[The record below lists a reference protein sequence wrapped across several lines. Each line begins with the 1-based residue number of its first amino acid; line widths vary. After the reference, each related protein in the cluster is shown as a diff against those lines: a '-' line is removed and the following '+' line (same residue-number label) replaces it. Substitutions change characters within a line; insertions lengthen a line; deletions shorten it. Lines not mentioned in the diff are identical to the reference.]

1 MPFPSVLQPRYDR
14 KHRPLGLPEF
24 NLIKT
29 LPFCALVC
37 RRVAELAADGPTRN
51 TSIPVGLQEKAGM
64 KRGSHSPPAPLRVA
78 VRDVTLQGW
87 PTRSPLTLLL
97 PTVPLLSSSDPAVA
111 VKVAK
116 KGQKTKRPEDS
127 DSSGRRETFQ
137 GNNSKGLAAV
147 GSGFWWEGLAP
158 RLLIAMLAG
167 KSQLSF
173 DLGSDV
179 VWLSF

>member
-1 MPFPSVLQPRYDR
+1 MQPVPFPSVLQPRYDP

-147 GSGFWWEGLAP
+147 GSGFW
-158 RLLIAMLAG
+158 
-167 KSQLSF
+167 
-173 DLGSDV
+173 
-179 VWLSF
+179 